1 MKTNGA
7 GEKLVGR
14 ERQRRRWLDRRE
26 QAIRTAGI
34 AESSAK
40 AAAEETA
47 ARLEPAEMRLEGLD
61 RRLADMETTLLA
73 SQRHLLEAQEHLARR
88 INELGVAL
96 AALRRDTMVSGAVGR
111 RSAEAPVSAT
121 LGSRNGPMADTP
133 ATPFA
138 PDYDALVKRVR
149 ALIEA
154 TVPRGARVSVVS
166 RGDADLLEL
175 KDRSASHFPGRED
188 GAWAGY
194 HPKDSEAAIEH
205 LERLRVQ
212 GVSHFVLPHSSYWWL
227 EYYEAFA
234 RYLESRYRLVAHR
247 EDTGRIYS
255 LSEERG
261 EGPEGGVRD

>member
-1 MKTNGA
+1 MKTNGS
-7 GEKLVGR
+7 GQKLAGR

-26 QAIRTAGI
+26 QAIRSAGI

-47 ARLEPAEMRLEGLD
+47 ARLGPAEVRLESLE
-61 RRLADMETTLLA
+61 RRLGEMETTLLA
-73 SQRHLLEAQEHLARR
+73 SQRRLLESQEHLVRR

-96 AALRRDTMVSGAVGR
+96 AALRRDTMVSGAPGG
-111 RSAEAPVSAT
+111 RSAEALVGGGDPT
-121 LGSRNGPMADTP
+121 ADVAP
-133 ATPFA
+133 TPFA

-149 ALIEA
+149 TLIEA

-188 GAWAGY
+188 GGWAGY

-212 GVSHFVLPHSSYWWL
+212 GISHFVLPHSSYWWL

-255 LSEERG
+255 LSEGRSD
-261 EGPEGGVRD
+261 GPEGGVRS